1 MPQPEDSSSA
11 SFSNCFFQAD
21 HLRRFCFSFFE
32 TSILAGGILVS
43 RDNFFTIFFLF
54 IFGRGMNP
62 LPKRKK
68 KAPEGAFLCRAIL
81 RVFA

>member
-1 MPQPEDSSSA
+1 MSRPEDSSLA

-32 TSILAGGILVS
+32 TSILGGGILVS
-43 RDNFFTIFFLF
+43 RDSFFTIFFLF
-54 IFGRGMNP
+54 IFCPGTSS

-68 KAPEGAFLCRAIL
+68 KAPEGAFLCRANL
-81 RVFA
+81 RAPV